1 MGRSIQ
7 NPNENQSDFLKYV
20 HITNP
25 LDLKVKREE
34 VFYRDCFS
42 DIIDYIKFI
51 LNPEAFSSNFDFITI
66 KGSILLNSL
75 YGTDLTDY
83 LKLLAKTYTLNHIE
97 LNFSEIHKSPDDF
110 ISKFP
115 DIIRYLSK
123 KYKDARKDEEDL
135 KEDKKIIERA
145 LAYLV
150 VIDDNEEVF
159 ERTEQNFDFDL
170 FERLYYEMKTGLES
184 LNFIENGIILIG
196 INHNEEKLRQSSL
209 KYFDFYL
216 KIPRLSENQRK
227 LFLEKLQE
235 KITENWNMDVNRIA
249 SLTEGWEVEDL
260 RNLINI
266 AIIRNASKLENSS
279 ENLTELIEN
288 IIENGEFLPA
298 NLITSTLVRRASNLN
313 NISKIPVQFQN
324 QDQQIVQRVST
335 REITDKVAQSEG
347 ILQKEIEKIKSQRIS
362 DFMVKQLYEEA
373 ASEKYTELIILLD
386 KIKKEEP
393 LEDYDKK
400 LLAEYSFILNDPP
413 NIALISLEKA
423 KKRIDNIKKAFG
435 KG

>member
-7 NPNENQSDFLKYV
+7 NPNENQTDFLKYV
-20 HITNP
+20 HISGP

-51 LNPEAFSSNFDFITI
+51 LNPEAFSSKFDFIVI
-66 KGSILLNSL
+66 KGSILINSF
-75 YGTDLTDY
+75 YGTDVTDY
-83 LKLLAKTYTLNHIE
+83 LKLLSKTYTLNHIE
-97 LNFSEIHKSPDDF
+97 LNFSEIYKSPDNF
-110 ISKFP
+110 ITKFP
-115 DIIRYLSK
+115 AIIRYLSN
-123 KYKDARKDEEDL
+123 KYKDAKKLEEDL

-145 LAYLV
+145 LVYLV

-159 ERTEQNFDFDL
+159 KRTQNGLDYDL
-170 FERLYYEMKTGLES
+170 FERLYYEMKIGLES

-196 INHNEEKLRQSSL
+196 INHNENFLRQSSL

-216 KIPRLSENQRK
+216 KIPELTENQRK
-227 LFLEKLQE
+227 LILEKLQE
-235 KITENWNMDVNRIA
+235 KLAENWSIDVNRIA
-249 SLTEGWEVEDL
+249 TLTEGWEVEDL

-279 ENLTELIEN
+279 EDLTELIEN
-288 IIENGEFLPA
+288 IIENGEYLPA
-298 NLITSTLVRRASNLN
+298 HLITSSLVRRTSKLK
-313 NISKIPVQFQN
+313 NINKIPIQFQN
-324 QDQQIVQRVST
+324 QDQQIAQRGSM
-335 REITDKVAQSEG
+335 REITDKVVQSEG

-362 DFMVKQLYEEA
+362 DFMVMQLYEEA

-400 LLAEYSFILNDPP
+400 LIAEYSFILNDPP

>member
-1 MGRSIQ
+1 
-7 NPNENQSDFLKYV
+7 
-20 HITNP
+20 
-25 LDLKVKREE
+25 
-34 VFYRDCFS
+34 
-42 DIIDYIKFI
+42 
-51 LNPEAFSSNFDFITI
+51 
-66 KGSILLNSL
+66 
-75 YGTDLTDY
+75 
-83 LKLLAKTYTLNHIE
+83 
-97 LNFSEIHKSPDDF
+97 
-110 ISKFP
+110 
-115 DIIRYLSK
+115 
-123 KYKDARKDEEDL
+123 
-135 KEDKKIIERA
+135 
-145 LAYLV
+145 
-150 VIDDNEEVF
+150 
-159 ERTEQNFDFDL
+159 L

-279 ENLTELIEN
+279 ENLTELIEY

-298 NLITSTLVRRASNLN
+298 HLITSTLVRRASNLN